1 MVTVCVFLDA
11 TKKKNNNNNNNN
23 PHDTFDILDNY
34 CVCLGFFIYIYI
46 LYIAVALDKK
56 QIKNN
61 FYI

>member
-23 PHDTFDILDNY
+23 NNPHDTLDILDNY

-56 QIKNN
+56 TNKK
-61 FYI
+61 